1 VRFTFALLAAPAAS
15 FGACGMPDLMKAR
28 LSPHTAN
35 SAIPEV
41 SADAADPEL
50 VFGHATI
57 VGLWNIQFV
66 SDGQV
71 IDQGFDA
78 WQSDGL
84 EVLNDTPA
92 PATGNVCLG
101 VYTQA
106 DRRTFKL
113 KHPSWIYDTSN
124 TNVIGTATMRET
136 VTIDRS
142 GDAFTG
148 TFTIDAVD
156 LFGNPLGQA
165 EGSVKATRIRVD

>member
-1 VRFTFALLAAPAAS
+1 
-15 FGACGMPDLMKAR
+15 MPDLMKVR
-28 LSPHTAN
+28 LSPHAASFATPA
-35 SAIPEV
+35 A
-41 SADAADPEL
+41 SADAADSQL
-50 VFGHATI
+50 SSGRATI

-84 EVLNDTPA
+84 EVLNDTPP

-101 VYTQA
+101 VYTQTGP
-106 DRRTFKL
+106 RTFKL
-113 KHPSWIYDTSN
+113 KHPSWIYDSSN
-124 TNVIGTATMRET
+124 INVIGTATIRET
-136 VTIDRS
+136 MFIDRS

-148 TFTIDAVD
+148 AFTIDAVD
-156 LFGNPLGQA
+156 LFGNPLGHA